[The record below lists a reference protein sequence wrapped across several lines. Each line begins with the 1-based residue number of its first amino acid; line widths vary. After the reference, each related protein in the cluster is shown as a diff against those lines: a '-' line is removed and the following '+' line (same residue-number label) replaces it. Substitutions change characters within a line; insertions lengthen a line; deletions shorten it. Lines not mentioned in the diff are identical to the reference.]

1 MCRALEVSRAGYY
14 AWRGRKPSARE
25 KESERLVGQIKVA
38 QVKSRGIYG
47 SPKIHRKLR
56 RDGER
61 VSRKRVARLIKE
73 QGIAVRRVKKSRR
86 TTDSRHSLPV
96 ADNVLARQFRAEHP
110 DEVWTSDITYVWTQ
124 EGWLYLVVF
133 LDLYSR
139 LVVGWAVSESLE
151 TEFVERAFLQGQ
163 ARRGRAVSPLVHSDR
178 GSQYA
183 SAAFRKRVPAWGCTQ
198 SMSRK
203 GNCWDNAVTES
214 FFGNLKSEMV
224 HHERF
229 ATKRAAAAQLFD
241 YIEVFYNRM
250 RIHSASDYYAPA
262 EYEARDLRAVERGGV
277 RLADSIISVSTKRG
291 EIQLTHD
298 STIVILSKSATI
310 PSTPFVSST
319 SRSTCGPA
327 VSLTPLLLTV

>member
-1 MCRALEVSRAGYY
+1 MCRALGVSPAGYY
-14 AWRGRKPSARE
+14 RWRCRKPSQRATE
-25 KESERLVGQIKVA
+25 NERLVEQIKLAHVA
-38 QVKSRGIYG
+38 SRGIYG
-47 SPKIHRKLR
+47 SPKIYRKLR
-56 RDGER
+56 HDGAT
-61 VSRKRVARLIKE
+61 VNHKRVERLMKE
-73 QGIAVRRVKKSRR
+73 QGIKAKRVKKSRR

-96 ADNVLARQFRAEHP
+96 AENVVARHFTATRP

-151 TEFVERAFLQGQ
+151 AGFVKQAFRQGQ
-163 ARRGRAVSPLVHSDR
+163 SRRGGAVSPLIHSDR
-178 GSQYA
+178 GCQYA
-183 SAAFRKRVPAWGCTQ
+183 SSAFREKLAAWGCAQ

-229 ATKRAAAAQLFD
+229 ATRQEAKDKLFD

-250 RIHSASDYYAPA
+250 RIHSASDYFAPA
-262 EYEARDLRAVERGGV
+262 EYEARYRA
-277 RLADSIISVSTKRG
+277 
-291 EIQLTHD
+291 QLEQ
-298 STIVILSKSATI
+298 A
-310 PSTPFVSST
+310 
-319 SRSTCGPA
+319 A
-327 VSLTPLLLTV
+327 